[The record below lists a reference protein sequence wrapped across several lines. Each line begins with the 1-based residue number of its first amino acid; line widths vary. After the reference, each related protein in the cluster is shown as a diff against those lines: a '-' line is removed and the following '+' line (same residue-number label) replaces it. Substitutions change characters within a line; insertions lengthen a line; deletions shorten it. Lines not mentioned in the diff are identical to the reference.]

1 MAHRHFCDVAGHEWE
16 CEGTAL
22 RPLRGDTEPSVC
34 ICEIHRTPLVD
45 GDHSGCSIE
54 LLACPEHRDV
64 QRQMTA
70 EERASG
76 EAYIEQLF
84 AERDALPEGSAERLA
99 VADKMF
105 VFTISGGRER

>member
-1 MAHRHFCDVAGHEWE
+1 
-16 CEGTAL
+16 
-22 RPLRGDTEPSVC
+22 
-34 ICEIHRTPLVD
+34 
-45 GDHSGCSIE
+45 
-54 LLACPEHRDV
+54 
-64 QRQMTA
+64 MTA